1 LLVLPP
7 PLHVTA
13 RQLAAAI
20 AVMESQQQTNKQ
32 QFALA
37 IVSIATLTRTTNK
50 S

>member
-1 LLVLPP
+1 LLLLLPP

-20 AVMESQQQTNKQ
+20 AVMESQQKTNKQ
-32 QFALA
+32 QFAL
-37 IVSIATLTRTTNK
+37 SIETLTRATNK

>member
-1 LLVLPP
+1 LLLLPP

-37 IVSIATLTRTTNK
+37 IKTLTRTTNK

>member
-1 LLVLPP
+1 LLLLLP

-37 IVSIATLTRTTNK
+37 IKTLTRTTNK